1 MKTLK
6 IIPILFLL
14 FLSCSAQ
21 GKKEEHNEQNSIKP
35 GENVQV
41 NKEYDEFGNLIRY
54 DSVYSYSY
62 SSNEKMNDSLKMQFQ
77 RHFNNHSIFNDSFF
91 NDFFKRDSTSG
102 NFNHENFF
110 FDGFMNQDEDIRSI
124 MKRMDSIQKLF
135 FDEHQRSIIP
145 AEPKKPN
152 YNRI

>member
-14 FLSCSAQ
+14 FFSCNAQ
-21 GKKEEHNEQNSIKP
+21 EKKQEHNEQNSIKP
-35 GENVQV
+35 DENVQV

-62 SSNEKMNDSLKMQFQ
+62 SSNGKINDSLKMQFQ

-91 NDFFKRDSTSG
+91 DDFFKRDSISG
-102 NFNHENFF
+102 DFNHDDFF
-110 FDGFMNQDEDIRSI
+110 IDGFMNQDEGIKSI
-124 MKRMDSIQKLF
+124 MKRMDSIQQLF
-135 FDEHQRSIIP
+135 FNQRQRSIIP
-145 AEPKKPN
+145 AEPEKSN
-152 YNRI
+152 YSRI